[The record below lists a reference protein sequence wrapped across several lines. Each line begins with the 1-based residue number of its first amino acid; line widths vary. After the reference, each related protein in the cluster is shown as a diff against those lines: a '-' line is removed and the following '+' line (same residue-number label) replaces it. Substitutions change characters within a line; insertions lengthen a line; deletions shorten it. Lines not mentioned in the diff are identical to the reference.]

1 MTKKQA
7 AEMIKK
13 HWRTKMAF
21 TRALMKFADHP
32 SAKFT
37 ATYGSVKRQTTGEGN
52 VSNIHA
58 MLYKAL
64 LKSKEI
70 EEAKFTSW
78 TVQHNGDDSSDFIIH
93 RYKEIDGE
101 MYYVKEQSGK
111 ILSKTLS
118 KNIVR

>member
-1 MTKKQA
+1 MFSFIGCGLKLKKKMTKREA

-64 LKSKEI
+64 LKSKDNDL
-70 EEAKFTSW
+70 
-78 TVQHNGDDSSDFIIH
+78 HN
-93 RYKEIDGE
+93 RPTE
-101 MYYVKEQSGK
+101 
-111 ILSKTLS
+111 
-118 KNIVR
+118 